1 MGSSLGKRMMLRN
14 IDHNEISTDHVENS
28 VRMKSVMDWLNYH
41 HLLYF
46 WVTAREGSLTKAA
59 EKLRLTHSTLSTQIH
74 SLEEFLGSE
83 LFQRQ
88 GRTLVLTPLG
98 VDIARYADEIF
109 HMGEEL
115 VEMARGKATK
125 LRSMLRVGVVSAL
138 PKTVAYRLLEP
149 ALSAN
154 EYGPIFVRQDSYER
168 LLDDLGLSRLHLVL
182 SDLPPPEGLLSKAFG
197 HVLGESEIV
206 IYGSRMLARK
216 YREGFPQSLA
226 GAPMLLPAQ
235 GTSLRRLLERW
246 FTEKEVHVQVTGEF
260 DDAAMM
266 RAFGV
271 NGLGLFPVRAAL
283 AAEVE
288 DGHGALPVGAVD
300 GVRERYYA
308 VSSEK
313 RARHTSMVAL
323 LANARAHLLTPEP
336 HRRSRQ

>member
-1 MGSSLGKRMMLRN
+1 M
-14 IDHNEISTDHVENS
+14 
-28 VRMKSVMDWLNYH
+28 
-41 HLLYF
+41 
-46 WVTAREGSLTKAA
+46 
-59 EKLRLTHSTLSTQIH
+59 
-74 SLEEFLGSE
+74 
-83 LFQRQ
+83 
-88 GRTLVLTPLG
+88 
-98 VDIARYADEIF
+98 
-109 HMGEEL
+109 
-115 VEMARGKATK
+115 
-125 LRSMLRVGVVSAL
+125 
-138 PKTVAYRLLEP
+138 
-149 ALSAN
+149 
-154 EYGPIFVRQDSYER
+154 
-168 LLDDLGLSRLHLVL
+168 L

-288 DGHGALPVGAVD
+288 DGHGALPVGADVYKRQALYR
-300 GVRERYYA
+300 GMAVRLGAPSCTKTKRPR
-308 VSSEK
+308 SSAF
-313 RARHTSMVAL
+313 RSSSASTASSRSSMPLRCV
-323 LANARAHLLTPEP
+323 
-336 HRRSRQ
+336 